1 MKAFS
6 LVAGLL
12 VAHGAAAARAYSN
25 TGSKRQYDSESGP
38 TIPSYYFDVPVDHFS
53 SNTDTYK
60 NRYYVND
67 TYYQTGGPVI
77 LQDMGEEGF
86 TQSAAQTYMGGEDAR
101 SASMEL
107 AKQLHGIVIGWEHR
121 YYGRS
126 LPVEMDDDT
135 YIPKQGLD
143 GYKYLTV
150 QQALED
156 VAYFANNFNKT
167 DLADNKVIKSTAS
180 LDPYHTPWIFVG
192 GSYPGS
198 RAAWLRLTHPEI
210 IYASWA
216 SSAPVQAQ
224 YDGSLY
230 FDPIARA
237 LPKNCT
243 NDFAAAAKYI
253 DETFKSGTNSE
264 LSAMKYAYSA
274 IFDYYGYSDESDFSD
289 DYSDEVTAYAIGE
302 AFSDLIAGGGQ
313 YQDAGAA
320 TTTQLI
326 CDYMEGF
333 DVKGFKNGVADASS
347 SKDILSVLED
357 LDGSGSNFPTDGVA
371 ASIDS
376 NGDYYAFWAA
386 IWAAYNF
393 YQDDSYDDSYY
404 RTVKRSKTPRVHKLR
419 IPDAEEDS
427 MMTDNYAWTW
437 QTLQEVG
444 YYQASNDSNNG
455 ESYPLLSDA
464 FNTSSF
470 RIELME
476 SFEYYSYSDLSYS
489 DFPTYLNNS
498 WLESLGGW
506 NIKASNVMFTNGE
519 FDPWRAFSVATQES
533 HAGAP
538 NRTITQD
545 VPACN
550 KVSNGSDAF
559 GIVYEGAV
567 HASDLVWWPGIDG
580 GQANLTKPLD
590 DGVQL
595 FLNAWSVWSKCF
607 NASRDDIRNGKGVD
621 GSGHGANGSTPSSGS
636 GSGSGSGSSDNS
648 DDKKNAAS
656 RANEV
661 LGFASLGALVAGF
674 FLI

>member
-6 LVAGLL
+6 LVVALL
-12 VAHGAAAARAYSN
+12 VAHGAAAARSHSR

-38 TIPSYYFDVPVDHFS
+38 TVPSYYFDVPVDHFS

-60 NRYYVND
+60 NLYYVND
-67 TYYQTGGPVI
+67 TYYKTGGPVI

-86 TQSAAQTYMGGEDAR
+86 TQSAAQIYMAEEDAR

-107 AKQLHGIVIGWEHR
+107 ARQLHGIVIGWEHR

-126 LPVEMDDDT
+126 LPVEIDDET
-135 YIPKQGLD
+135 YVPKQGLG

-180 LDPYHTPWIFVG
+180 LDPYHTPWIFIG

-216 SSAPVQAQ
+216 SSAPVQTQ

-253 DETFKSGTNSE
+253 DETFKSGTEAE
-264 LSAMKYAYSA
+264 LSAMEYAYSN
-274 IFDYYGYSDESDFSD
+274 IFSYGEYDYDYSDESDFSD
-289 DYSDEVTAYAIGE
+289 DYSNEVTAYAIGE
-302 AFSDLIAGGGQ
+302 AFADLIAGGGQ

-333 DVKGFKNGVADASS
+333 DVKGFKKGVSDASS
-347 SKDILSVLED
+347 RKSILSVLED
-357 LDGSGSNFPTDGVA
+357 LDSSDSDFPIDGVA
-371 ASIDS
+371 ASIDG

-386 IWAAYNF
+386 IWGAYNF
-393 YQDDSYDDSYY
+393 YQNDSYY
-404 RTVKRSKTPRVHKLR
+404 LSVKRSRSPRGRKLR
-419 IPDAEEDS
+419 IPDAEED
-427 MMTDNYAWTW
+427 TTIPDNYAWIW

-455 ESYPLLSDA
+455 ESYPLLSDY

-470 RIELME
+470 RIELIE
-476 SFEYYSYSDLSYS
+476 SFEDYSSS
-489 DFPTYLNNS
+489 DFPTNLNNS

-550 KVSNGSDAF
+550 KVSDGQDVF
-559 GIVYEGAV
+559 GVVYDGAV

-590 DGVQL
+590 DGVHL

-607 NASRDDIRNGKGVD
+607 NTSRDDIRNGKGVD
-621 GSGHGANGSTPSSGS
+621 GSGHGANGSTPSSDP
-636 GSGSGSGSSDNS
+636 GSGSSDNS

-656 RANEV
+656 RATEV
-661 LGFASLGALVAGF
+661 LSFASLGALVAGLF
-674 FLI
+674 VII